1 MGICK
6 NHLSSI
12 YARLRAKSSS
22 SCSDYKV
29 TAVAYSKKGNI
40 LGYSSNNIRSD
51 FIPVRR
57 GAGVHA
63 EITLI
68 KKFGKRISYIVISRF
83 GLSGNP
89 LPIDPCENCA
99 KVASQLGIKIL
110 RMRDFIQESKF

>member
-1 MGICK
+1 MPLFLGNLSMSICK

-63 EITLI
+63 EMTLI
-68 KKFGKRISYIVISRF
+68 KKFGKRISYIVISRTVALVF
-83 GLSGNP
+83 FCKSELRESILSTK
-89 LPIDPCENCA
+89 A
-99 KVASQLGIKIL
+99 
-110 RMRDFIQESKF
+110 ES

>member
-1 MGICK
+1 MSICK

-63 EITLI
+63 EMTLI